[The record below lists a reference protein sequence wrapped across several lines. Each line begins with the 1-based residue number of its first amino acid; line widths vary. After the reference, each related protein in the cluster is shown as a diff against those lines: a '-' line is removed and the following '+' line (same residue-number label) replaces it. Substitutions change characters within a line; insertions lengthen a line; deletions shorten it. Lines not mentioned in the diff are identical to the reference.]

1 MQVPVK
7 LLFARPSVDVVVI
20 ATIASSTA
28 VFTATPFLL
37 RPLAVE
43 FGATVGA
50 VGWIS
55 TAQLAGFVLASWLAG
70 RYLRPVRWVFIT
82 LALIGLV
89 SNLASAAAPGIGLLA
104 VTRFGSGLSLGLAA
118 WFAWQDAFGDAQ
130 KTRDVAVVGPLIGV
144 VLPPLIT
151 TFVDGVGYRWL
162 FLAMAVVTASPLL
175 VARQVPRVDR
185 LRPHRTRHAATR
197 GSQAMLVALTL
208 VTLGGSSVFVYA
220 AAIGTEYNNWSPF
233 VVSLF
238 FSANALVAIPAA
250 KWRGRRGPAG
260 LWFGLTAVLATVMP
274 SVHVPVI
281 FAAALIIWGVF
292 FFMGIPAAFALLA
305 SRSQF
310 PEERA
315 GDAQA
320 VMALGRVFGPL
331 LGGSFIASGQ
341 TTRMGLAAGTIMLSA
356 AALML
361 YVDRNRFAH
370 VRHSVSATA

>member
-1 MQVPVK
+1 M
-7 LLFARPSVDVVVI
+7 
-20 ATIASSTA
+20 
-28 VFTATPFLL
+28 FTATPFLL
-37 RPLAVE
+37 RPLAIE

-55 TAQLAGFVLASWLAG
+55 TAQLAGFVLASWAAG
-70 RYLRPVRWVFIT
+70 RFLKPVRWVFVA
-82 LALIGLV
+82 LGLIGMI
-89 SNLASAAAPGIGLLA
+89 SNLASALAPSLGVLA

-118 WFAWQDAFGDAQ
+118 WFAWQDAFGDAE

-151 TFVDGVGYRWL
+151 IFVDGIGHQWL
-162 FLAMAVVTASPLL
+162 FVVMAAISSSPLL
-175 VARQVPRVDR
+175 FVRQVPRADR

-197 GSQAMLVALTL
+197 GAVAMLIALTL
-208 VTLGGSSVFVYA
+208 VTLAGSSVFVYA
-220 AAIGTEYNNWSPF
+220 AAIGTNYNDWSPF

-238 FSANALVAIPAA
+238 FSANAIVAIPAA

-260 LWFGLTAVLATVMP
+260 MWFSLTAVLALIMP

-281 FAAALIIWGVF
+281 YAAAVIIWGVF

-320 VMALGRVFGPL
+320 MMALGRVFGPL
-331 LGGSFIASGQ
+331 IGGAFIAADQ
-341 TTRMGLAAGTIMLSA
+341 TTEMGIAAGSIMLCA
-356 AALML
+356 GVLML
-361 YVDRNRFAH
+361 YVDRSRFAH
-370 VRHSVSATA
+370 A

>member
-1 MQVPVK
+1 MTIQVPVK
-7 LLFARPSVDVVVI
+7 LLLARPSVDVVTI
-20 ATIASSTA
+20 ITIASSTA

-37 RPLAVE
+37 RPLADE

-70 RYLRPVRWVFIT
+70 RYLRPVRWVFVT
-82 LALIGLV
+82 LALLGLV
-89 SNLASAAAPGIGLLA
+89 SNLASAAAPGIALLA
-104 VTRFGSGLSLGLAA
+104 VTRIGSGVSLGLAA

-151 TFVDGVGYRWL
+151 IFVDGVGYRWL

-175 VARQVPRVDR
+175 FARQVPRVDR

-197 GSQAMLVALTL
+197 GAQAMLVALTL

-220 AAIGTEYNNWSPF
+220 AAIGTQYNDVSPF

-260 LWFGLTAVLATVMP
+260 LWFGLTAVLAVVMP
-274 SVHVPVI
+274 SVHIPVI
-281 FAAALIIWGVF
+281 YAAALITWGVF

-331 LGGSFIASGQ
+331 IGGAFIAANQ
-341 TTRMGLAAGTIMLSA
+341 TTVMGLAAGAIMISA

-361 YVDRNRFAH
+361 YVDRDRFAH
-370 VRHSVSATA
+370 VC